1 MRSENKSRSNP
12 NYVDLIKLI
21 RSIQRAE
28 GNLAC
33 YRRGVEVCDRL
44 DCVWRDHCLKAP
56 EGPSKAASELGDPK
70 KPENPKQA

>member
-1 MRSENKSRSNP
+1 MGIENTSGSNP

-28 GNLAC
+28 GNVDC
-33 YRRGVEVCDRL
+33 YCRNVAFCDQL

-56 EGPSKAASELGDPK
+56 EGPSKADSEVGEPK